1 MIESVRASGA
11 SGCPASA
18 APPRPV
24 AASASEAKRPFNG
37 PSRRLP
43 IESLTRRLH
52 ACRPGSV
59 PYGQAF
65 NLQKA
70 LVQRAWTTRPENEE
84 DTLLL
89 LEHPAVITIGRRG
102 SNDHILAAEDVLAS
116 EKVEV
121 AECNRGGD
129 VTYHGP
135 GQVVGYPIFD
145 LNAHGRDVHGHMR
158 RLEEVVIRA
167 LGAFG
172 VSAGRRDGL
181 TGVWVEERKIASI
194 GIAVSHWI
202 AYHGFALNVAPRLEH
217 FGLIVPCGLQGVH
230 VTSIEAET
238 GRATALRDVEDELI
252 HRFVEVFRFRE
263 KTESRALPDP
273 ECELTP

>member
-1 MIESVRASGA
+1 M
-11 SGCPASA
+11 
-18 APPRPV
+18 
-24 AASASEAKRPFNG
+24 
-37 PSRRLP
+37 
-43 IESLTRRLH
+43 TRTLH
-52 ACRPGSV
+52 VCRPGAV
-59 PYGQAF
+59 QYGQAF
-65 NLQKA
+65 EAQKA
-70 LVQRAWTTRPENEE
+70 LVQRAWTTRPENRE

-102 SNDHILAAEDVLAS
+102 SNDHILAAQDVLAS

-145 LNAHGRDVHGHMR
+145 LNVHGRDVHGHMR

-167 LGAFG
+167 LDAFG

-181 TGVWVEERKIASI
+181 TGVWVEDRKIASI

-217 FGLIVPCGLQGVH
+217 FRLIVPCGLQGVR

-238 GRATALRDVEDELI
+238 GRAPALSTVEDELI
-252 HRFVEVFRFRE
+252 LRFVEVFGFRE
-263 KTESRALPDP
+263 KTESQALPEP